1 MHLLA
6 KLHQLQYTVEN
17 VDHYQN
23 HPLGRLDKHV
33 DFMGEALDK
42 LGRFI
47 NELNNCMNTQDVQI
61 EQLANMVNNLV
72 RKVEVKSLKANRE
85 EHCKVINTLMVKV
98 ITLEQC
104 VEDVQRKAFPQVV
117 RTLPNCRLLVDTF
130 SSL

>member
-1 MHLLA
+1 MS
-6 KLHQLQYTVEN
+6 
-17 VDHYQN
+17 
-23 HPLGRLDKHV
+23 RL
-33 DFMGEALDK
+33 
-42 LGRFI
+42 
-47 NELNNCMNTQDVQI
+47 NSWP
-61 EQLANMVNNLV
+61 NMVNNLV